1 MASNTLIG
9 QWANG
14 VWQDL
19 GTPDCLNLL
28 TISGY
33 ALQVDTLGR
42 LNARLGTCYVPTGAT
57 GDGSLDYD
65 IAPDVTS
72 RELAIIGAMYE
83 NTYYRHLSMAMM
95 GTSAGTLPVVN
106 VREGDSSVSLAN
118 PVSIGKEYKDMAK
131 DANERLNYLVNAYIG
146 NSSDSPKSVD
156 YLNPPVRKV

>member
-9 QWANG
+9 EWANG

-42 LNARLGTCYVPTGAT
+42 LNARLGTCYIPAGAT
-57 GDGSLDYD
+57 GDGSLNYD
-65 IAPDVTS
+65 VSPDLTS

-83 NTYYRHLSMAMM
+83 TTYYRHLSMAMM

-131 DANERLNYLVNAYIG
+131 DANERLNYLVNAYLD
-146 NSSDSPKSVD
+146 NSSSTPKSVD
-156 YLNPPVRKV
+156 YLNPSPYRA